1 MKKREIFAVIL
12 CGMLT
17 ISLAGCGKTAFPAEK
32 NDSRRE
38 TARMEQQTPVPP
50 EKESARTGEKRTDE
64 AVSGE
69 PKSDEAEAIETTG
82 TPKQAGDLRQTGDSK
97 QTENPRQTEK
107 PNQTNL
113 PKENEA
119 KPAEPPKENESK
131 PADPPKTD
139 EPKPAE
145 PPKAEELAPAEPEQ
159 PKSAYDYAFDMEAI
173 RSDLIALGE
182 GMGLTHMT
190 ADGGRTITPD
200 NASWATPVTASEAF
214 QGERLQRKLKDY
226 VLSMPGLIG
235 AYGGGPIEY
244 FTIYIEPLGDGSYR
258 IYFLY

>member
-1 MKKREIFAVIL
+1 
-12 CGMLT
+12 MLT
-17 ISLAGCGKTAFPAEK
+17 ISLAGCGKQNSPAVE

-38 TARMEQQTPVPP
+38 TAEAEQQTPVLL
-50 EKESARTGEKRTDE
+50 ETDSAGTGKKRTDE
-64 AVSGE
+64 ALNGKT
-69 PKSDEAEAIETTG
+69 KSTEAETTEPTETS
-82 TPKQAGDLRQTGDSK
+82 KQAGNPKQTEDSK
-97 QTENPRQTEK
+97 QMENPKQTK
-107 PNQTNL
+107 P
-113 PKENEA
+113 PKENEPEPA
-119 KPAEPPKENESK
+119 EPPKADEPKPAEPSKADEPKPAEPPK
-131 PADPPKTD
+131 AD

-145 PPKAEELAPAEPEQ
+145 PPKAEEPAPTEPAAPELEQ

-182 GMGLTHMT
+182 GMGLTHVT

-226 VLSMPGLIG
+226 VLSMPALIE
-235 AYGGGPIEY
+235 AYGGGPMEY
-244 FTIYIEPLGDGSYR
+244 FTIYIEPLGGGSYR